1 MRRVFVSMLS
11 ACRRKSSMDDSRVR
25 AADLSL
31 GAQGV
36 NFLVRLGS
44 LMVWYCARLLSP

>member
-1 MRRVFVSMLS
+1 MLF

-25 AADLSL
+25 AADLKENIIRGGFARL

-44 LMVWYCARLLSP
+44 LTYWPGS